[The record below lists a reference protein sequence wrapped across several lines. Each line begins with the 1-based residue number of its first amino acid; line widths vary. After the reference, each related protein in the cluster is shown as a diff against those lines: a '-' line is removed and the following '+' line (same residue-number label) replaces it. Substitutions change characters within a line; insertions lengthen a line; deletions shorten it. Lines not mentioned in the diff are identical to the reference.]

1 MTYSFPLA
9 AHLSEESGQ
18 SDLKQSFLVEPP
30 LDDSAVIVQLLLTHR
45 HMHTHTRVIV
55 HTYIIILILNN

>member
-1 MTYSFPLA
+1 MAYSFPLA

-30 LDDSAVIVQLLLTHR
+30 LHDSAVIVQLLLTHR
-45 HMHTHTRVIV
+45 HTR
-55 HTYIIILILNN
+55 L